1 MTVVVPQ
8 LQLWLFALSIMGIP
22 RLFPHQGWSFDV
34 TEHEGE
40 RSTASGSFALA
51 RAAADV
57 KGEGAYDLL
66 KFEAGVHRVQR

>member
-51 RAAADV
+51 RDV
-57 KGEGAYDLL
+57 KGEGAKDLL
-66 KFEAGVHRVQR
+66 RFEAGVHRVQR